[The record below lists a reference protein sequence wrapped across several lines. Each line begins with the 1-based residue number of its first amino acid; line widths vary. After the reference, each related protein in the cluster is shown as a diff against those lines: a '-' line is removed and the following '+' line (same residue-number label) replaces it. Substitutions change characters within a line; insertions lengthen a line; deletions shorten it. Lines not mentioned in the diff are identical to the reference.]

1 MILREKI
8 DRIRNGVI
16 SAERNVENFFEV
28 IEKKNPEINAFISL
42 NPDALNEARSIDK
55 KIKSGNAGKLAGLAI
70 GVKSNICVKGLPIT
84 CASETLRNYIGTFD
98 ADVIKKIKA
107 EDGIIIGMLNMDE
120 FASGSTGEMS
130 AFGATKNPRAIDR
143 VAGGSSAGS
152 AASVAAGMCD
162 LSLGSDTGGSIR
174 NPASNCGVAGV
185 KPSYGLISR
194 YGLIDL
200 AMSLEGIGSLANE
213 AYGCALLLDVIAGKS
228 QYDAVTTFSHSA
240 DSYVKN
246 IDNPIKNIRI
256 GVIDEV
262 EELCADRDIYE
273 LIDSSTKEFAAKTK
287 SEIKNIKLKYIK
299 LAIQTYYPITYV
311 EFFSGT
317 RKFDGRKYGKKI
329 EDNCG
334 EEVLRRIL
342 GGEEISKAEYRG
354 RYYRTALKAKQLI
367 ANEFEEAFGDVDII
381 MLPTVP
387 KLPHKLGTKI
397 NDPREIYAYD
407 AFTIP
412 ANLAGIC
419 AGVVNAGFI
428 QKIPVGIQFM
438 APRFKDDFLLQVM
451 NNFEKN
457 KK

>member
-1 MILREKI
+1 MILKEKI
-8 DRIRNGVI
+8 EKIRNGVI
-16 SAERNVENFFEV
+16 SAEKNVENFLEV
-28 IEKKNPEINAFISL
+28 IDRKNPEINAFISL
-42 NPDALNEARSIDK
+42 NPDVVNEARIIDK
-55 KIKSGNAGKLAGLAI
+55 KIKSGMAGKLAGLAI

-84 CASETLRNYIGTFD
+84 CASDTLRNYIGVFD

-130 AFGATKNPRAIDR
+130 AFGITKNPKAIDR

-152 AASVAAGMCD
+152 AAAVSAGMCD

-174 NPASNCGVAGV
+174 NPASNCGVVGV
-185 KPSYGLISR
+185 KPSYGLVSR

-200 AMSLEGIGSLANE
+200 AMSLEGIGPLANE
-213 AYGCALLLDVIAGKS
+213 TYGCALLLDVIAGKS
-228 QYDAVTTFSHSA
+228 QYDAVTSFTRA
-240 DSYVKN
+240 TDSYVKN
-246 IDNPIKNIRI
+246 IDTSVKNLKI
-256 GVIDEV
+256 GMIDEV
-262 EELCADRDIYE
+262 EDLCVDKNIYQ
-273 LIDSSTKEFAAKTK
+273 LIDSSTKQFAEKTK
-287 SEIKNIKLKYIK
+287 SEIKNIKLKYVK

-329 EDNCG
+329 ENYCG

-342 GGEEISKAEYRG
+342 GGEEISKAEYHG

-367 ANEFEEAFGDVDII
+367 SNEFEKAFENVDII

-428 QKIPVGIQFM
+428 DNIPVGIQFM

-451 NNFEKN
+451 NNFERLN
-457 KK
+457 M